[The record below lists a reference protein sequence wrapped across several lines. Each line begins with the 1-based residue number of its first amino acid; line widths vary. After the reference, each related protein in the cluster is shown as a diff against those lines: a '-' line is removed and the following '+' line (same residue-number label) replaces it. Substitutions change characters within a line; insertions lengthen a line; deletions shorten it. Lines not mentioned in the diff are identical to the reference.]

1 MVKQVRLQK
10 RLEPYFSRLFGYAV
24 ALSRDREA
32 ARDVFQECMVR
43 ALSARSVPEPE
54 PAFRAWLFAILR
66 NVWIDRTRS
75 DRRKATM
82 EDRSAIDLSG
92 EPAPLDDALVT
103 FLSVRQAFERL
114 SLEHREVLAL
124 VDISGFSY
132 EETAMT
138 LAVPQGTVM
147 SRVSRARRAMA
158 ALLIE
163 GDVILLDASRGGRR

>member
-1 MVKQVRLQK
+1 
-10 RLEPYFSRLFGYAV
+10 
-24 ALSRDREA
+24 
-32 ARDVFQECMVR
+32 
-43 ALSARSVPEPE
+43 
-54 PAFRAWLFAILR
+54 
-66 NVWIDRTRS
+66 
-75 DRRKATM
+75 M

-163 GDVILLDASRGGRR
+163 GDVILLDASREGRR